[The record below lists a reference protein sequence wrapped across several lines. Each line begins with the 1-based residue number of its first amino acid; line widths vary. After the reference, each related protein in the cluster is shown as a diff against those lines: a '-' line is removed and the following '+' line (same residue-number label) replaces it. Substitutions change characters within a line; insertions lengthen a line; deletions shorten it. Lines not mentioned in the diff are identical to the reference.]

1 VSSIAIILMLPVP
14 PKRFL
19 RILSNVDYIDSW
31 SWEWVVVEVR
41 MRGVS
46 ESFERW
52 MDLPVPEGPV
62 ISTGIVFLVSSWI
75 MKA

>member
-1 VSSIAIILMLPVP
+1 MILAVP

-19 RILSNVDYIDSW
+19 RILSKEDYIESC

-41 MRGVS
+41 MRGVRD
-46 ESFERW
+46 SFERW

-62 ISTGIVFLVSSWI
+62 ISTGMVLLVRSWI